1 MKKVQNNTRIKVTNK
16 NQGKGTHHDWEH
28 NMTGDHDI
36 GLWAWAQIGQR
47 FTNKWLWFL
56 SWPHI
61 LHENKHVWPFLNWA
75 EFYVLYESCIFHYFL
90 DIFFFSQAFFADMR
104 HVTVICVSLLTHWL
118 EDISL
123 RFTGK
128 PRGRCQHSLLNSK
141 MFTNTL
147 NIMRETLWKR
157 KKVYIEPMELKQNCV
172 IMDTELL
179 HFSFS
184 NIYCFVLAFSPVICW
199 WAVSRS
205 LEFQLRISSTEWLD
219 GILLLFFFLIAFH

>member
-90 DIFFFSQAFFADMR
+90 DI
-104 HVTVICVSLLTHWL
+104 
-118 EDISL
+118 
-123 RFTGK
+123 
-128 PRGRCQHSLLNSK
+128 
-141 MFTNTL
+141 
-147 NIMRETLWKR
+147 
-157 KKVYIEPMELKQNCV
+157 
-172 IMDTELL
+172 
-179 HFSFS
+179 
-184 NIYCFVLAFSPVICW
+184 
-199 WAVSRS
+199 
-205 LEFQLRISSTEWLD
+205 
-219 GILLLFFFLIAFH
+219 LFFFPRLFLQKCGMSQWFVSHSWLTDLRIFHSASLESQEADVNTRC